1 MSFSIGKNIKNLRIE
16 NQMTEIEL
24 SNLLACSVELIKKW
38 ENDIECPNIELLPKI
53 AKIFNVSIDYL
64 TTGKVDPVNNF
75 DELLEKVTKNDDV
88 SKLADNLIKGLDKE
102 YHPLLYYV
110 IKNEALNIFDYL
122 VKNNKLKYAIN
133 NADIKT
139 FTSDIIYLSLITNNI
154 QNLAKI
160 GLYDI
165 GAIYELDDLFYNTL
179 ATDYRVN
186 DDTINY
192 CLEIHKRDLT
202 VKDYLYMSNDKRHVK
217 GLWQIIYPNILDKA
231 IDNKNM
237 KLVNKVFNAC
247 YDANSYAISVIKENK
262 LNYTLFSEPLKKYE
276 AQVTSNI
283 PVVVIS
289 VDLLNKMLEAK
300 MYSYLKQFNMLNK
313 QINAKFIDFKIIELD
328 ELNNDKNSTEIDLFK
343 AKYVK
348 YELLNIKEL
357 LSSYKN
363 PSDYEKQVIFNMIKA
378 YPVSYL
384 ELVNN
389 YLLNNNYKKIFEFA
403 IDYELDTLASLIMK
417 KEYDKIKPYVIE
429 LFGYYDILK
438 DGHIKELKLK
448 IKSLNNDASNFAN
461 ENNNHMVNRCY
472 EKIAKLLEDEK
483 YEWFYNL
490 NNYAHNVNRTLYKEM
505 LEVELNCI
513 SFSVLMGLNETNIK
527 TNSDNYKFKLYN
539 EFLKKVGV
547 SNE

>member
-1 MSFSIGKNIKNLRIE
+1 
-16 NQMTEIEL
+16 
-24 SNLLACSVELIKKW
+24 
-38 ENDIECPNIELLPKI
+38 
-53 AKIFNVSIDYL
+53 
-64 TTGKVDPVNNF
+64 
-75 DELLEKVTKNDDV
+75 
-88 SKLADNLIKGLDKE
+88 
-102 YHPLLYYV
+102 
-110 IKNEALNIFDYL
+110 
-122 VKNNKLKYAIN
+122 
-133 NADIKT
+133 
-139 FTSDIIYLSLITNNI
+139 
-154 QNLAKI
+154 
-160 GLYDI
+160 
-165 GAIYELDDLFYNTL
+165 
-179 ATDYRVN
+179 
-186 DDTINY
+186 
-192 CLEIHKRDLT
+192 
-202 VKDYLYMSNDKRHVK
+202 
-217 GLWQIIYPNILDKA
+217 
-231 IDNKNM
+231 
-237 KLVNKVFNAC
+237 
-247 YDANSYAISVIKENK
+247 
-262 LNYTLFSEPLKKYE
+262 
-276 AQVTSNI
+276 
-283 PVVVIS
+283 
-289 VDLLNKMLEAK
+289 
-300 MYSYLKQFNMLNK
+300 MLNK